1 MKNKTVILILS
12 ILAVAMYTTAVINFC
27 LGNVLGGIGDLLMA
41 SFGALMAYTLYRV
54 GQLGRMA
61 DATRKAVTA
70 LLEQLT
76 KGVPAT
82 LTLKDGKGTITLGH
96 DDDGDPHPGDAPE
109 DELTDEEKREMLKE
123 IEGLNDEK
131 RKMLEE
137 IAILNEEKAKL
148 TAERDREAAEAK
160 AFASHVTHDMKWLPT
175 VDEIKSVYA
184 AFGVME
190 QMNEHTD
197 AKNLMSLW
205 GDLKRIHSAYTD
217 ANVAAGKAEG
227 TAE

>member
-27 LGNVLGGIGDLLMA
+27 LGNVLSGIGEVLMA
-41 SFGALMAYTLYRV
+41 SSDALMAYALYRV

-109 DELTDEEKREMLKE
+109 EELTDEEKRIRRMAEEYDQLRSRFEEMTQFRDTEEYKQMPENKRVLYDRQCKAMDDYESALRERIRIDADAANLKVE
-123 IEGLNDEK
+123 IHDPDE
-131 RKMLEE
+131 
-137 IAILNEEKAKL
+137 
-148 TAERDREAAEAK
+148 
-160 AFASHVTHDMKWLPT
+160 
-175 VDEIKSVYA
+175 
-184 AFGVME
+184 
-190 QMNEHTD
+190 Q
-197 AKNLMSLW
+197 
-205 GDLKRIHSAYTD
+205 
-217 ANVAAGKAEG
+217 
-227 TAE
+227 